1 MWSGSGRGEGLWTR
15 LSGREVSHRGP
26 HKAPHQRPP
35 GTFFEVCRLDRHS
48 RGVISCEVG
57 RVHVEAPDNTLDAQL
72 DYAPVVTWGCKQQE
86 PPRAESRRRARIPPP
101 SPSTA
106 TAKEKLRKRTS
117 RFREKWCGLFLGRAC
132 KGSDDVATR
141 DRHSPH
147 GPSLLI

>member
-35 GTFFEVCRLDRHS
+35 GNFFEVCRLDRHS

-86 PPRAESRRRARIPPP
+86 PPRAESRRRARAQRQPKRNSGNALLASEKNGAGSFSAEPARALMTWP
-101 SPSTA
+101 HGTA
-106 TAKEKLRKRTS
+106 T
-117 RFREKWCGLFLGRAC
+117 
-132 KGSDDVATR
+132 
-141 DRHSPH
+141 RHTDPH
-147 GPSLLI
+147 F